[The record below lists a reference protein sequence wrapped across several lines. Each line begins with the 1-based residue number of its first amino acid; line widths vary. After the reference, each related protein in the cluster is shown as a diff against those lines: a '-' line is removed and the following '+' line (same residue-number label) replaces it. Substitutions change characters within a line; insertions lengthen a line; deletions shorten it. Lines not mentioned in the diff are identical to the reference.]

1 MTHLPLKPFG
11 KTSRKVSKLGLGLA
25 ALGRPGYINLGHSRD
40 LSGKYAAD
48 SLEAHSH
55 EMLDYAWASG
65 IRYVDTARSYGRG
78 EEFLGSWLT
87 NRHMAP
93 DDLTIGSKWGYTYTA
108 NWQVKAEKHEVK
120 EHTLPVL
127 LRQWTES
134 QETLGEF
141 LGIYHIHSATLDS
154 GVLDREEVL
163 DQLAT
168 YRNQGIYIG
177 LSLSGAGQ
185 ADTLEKALD
194 IQRDGLPLFS
204 SVQATWNLLEQSVGS
219 LLEEAHASGMG
230 VIIKEALANGRLTS
244 RNTTPEFKPVFALLE
259 QEANILGT
267 SPEALAIAS
276 VMMQP
281 WVDVVLSGAASIE
294 HLRDNLTAC
303 EIDPEQISKTVLSD
317 LAESPDVYWSTRSQL
332 AWN

>member
-1 MTHLPLKPFG
+1 MTHLPLEPFG

-40 LSGKYAAD
+40 LSGKYAAEA
-48 SLEAHSH
+48 LEAHSH

-65 IRYVDTARSYGRG
+65 IRYFDTARSYGRG
-78 EEFLGSWLT
+78 EEFLGSWLQE
-87 NRHMAP
+87 RGISPEEA
-93 DDLTIGSKWGYTYTA
+93 TIGSKWGYTYTA

-120 EHTLPVL
+120 DHTLPVL
-127 LRQWTES
+127 QRQWKET
-134 QETLGEF
+134 QHTLGEF

-154 GVLDREEVL
+154 GVLDRENVL

-177 LSLSGAGQ
+177 LSLSGPGQ
-185 ADTLEKALD
+185 SATLEKALD

-204 SVQATWNLLEQSVGS
+204 SVQATWNLLEQSAGP
-219 LLEEAHASGMG
+219 LLRDAHTAGMG

-244 RNTTPEFKPVFALLE
+244 RNTNPDFSPVFSKLE
-259 QEANILGT
+259 KEASILEA
-267 SPEALAIAS
+267 SPEAVAIAA
-276 VMMQP
+276 VMKQP
-281 WVDVVLSGAASIE
+281 WVDVVLSGAASID
-294 HLRDNLTAC
+294 HLRDNLSAYK
-303 EIDPEQISKTVLSD
+303 IAPEQISESVLTD
-317 LAESPDVYWSTRSQL
+317 LVETPEVYWSTRSQL

>member
-1 MTHLPLKPFG
+1 MTHLPLEPFG

-40 LSGKYAAD
+40 LSGKYAVD
-48 SLEAHSH
+48 SLESHSH
-55 EMLDYAWASG
+55 TMLDYAWQSG
-65 IRYVDTARSYGRG
+65 IRYFDTARSYGRG
-78 EEFLGSWLT
+78 EEFLGSWLSD
-87 NRHMAP
+87 RQMSS

-127 LRQWTES
+127 LQQWNES
-134 QETLGEF
+134 QQALGEF

-154 GVLDREEVL
+154 GVLEREEVL

-185 ADTLEKALD
+185 ANTLEKALN

-204 SVQATWNLLEQSVGS
+204 SVQATWNLLEQSAGP
-219 LLEEAHASGMG
+219 LLQDAHSSGMG

-244 RNTTPEFKPVFALLE
+244 RNTNPDFKPVFSLLE
-259 QEANILGT
+259 REAEILES
-267 SPEALAIAS
+267 SPEALALAA

-281 WVDVVLSGAASIE
+281 WVDVVLSGAASVD
-294 HLRDNLTAC
+294 HLRDNLTAY
-303 EIDPEQISKTVLSD
+303 EIPPEQISESVLSA
-317 LAESPDVYWSTRSQL
+317 LVESPEVYWSTRSQL